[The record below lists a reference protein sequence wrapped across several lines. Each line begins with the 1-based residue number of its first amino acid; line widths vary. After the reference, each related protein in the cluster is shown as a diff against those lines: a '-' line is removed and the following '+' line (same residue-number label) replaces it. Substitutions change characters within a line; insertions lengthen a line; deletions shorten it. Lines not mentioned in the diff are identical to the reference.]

1 MLTFFIRRSL
11 VSGIL
16 VELLPALP
24 LVALAVLPTALALAL
39 VLGAGAGA
47 MGMLPGLESRVSSS
61 SPGGVG
67 SGRPRPGLD
76 NLLNLQINC

>member
-11 VSGIL
+11 VGSIL
-16 VELLPALP
+16 VKLLPALP
-24 LVALAVLPTALALAL
+24 LVALAVLPTALPLPL
-39 VLGAGAGA
+39 ELGAGAGA
-47 MGMLPGLESRVSSS
+47 MALLPGLVSRVSSS

-76 NLLNLQINC
+76 NLLNLQTNL